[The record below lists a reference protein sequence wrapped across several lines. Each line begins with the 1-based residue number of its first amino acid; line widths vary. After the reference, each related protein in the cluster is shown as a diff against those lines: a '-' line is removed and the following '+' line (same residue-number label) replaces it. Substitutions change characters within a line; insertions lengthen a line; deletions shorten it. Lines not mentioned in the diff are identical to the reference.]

1 MSDITIREGRGPE
14 EHALYAGFIDALQ
27 AYEHAMEPD
36 RRIDPRAG
44 ADYLPVL
51 LTRVKEH
58 DGKIF
63 VAEIDGRP
71 VGWAVFHC
79 DDGANYLVPEER
91 RSGLVVELYL
101 EEAARGR
108 GLGQALI
115 AACEEA
121 ARALGLK
128 RLLIGVLSANMRAR
142 TAYER
147 AGFAPYTQELR
158 KYL

>member
-1 MSDITIREGRGPE
+1 MSDVTIREGRGPE

-91 RSGLVVELYL
+91 RSGLVAELYL

-108 GLGQALI
+108 GLGPGPDRSLRRGRPRPWAQA
-115 AACEEA
+115 AADR
-121 ARALGLK
+121 RAQRQHAGPHGL
-128 RLLIGVLSANMRAR
+128 
-142 TAYER
+142 
-147 AGFAPYTQELR
+147 
-158 KYL
+158 

>member
-1 MSDITIREGRGPE
+1 MSDWRIREGRGPE

-27 AYEHAMEPD
+27 AYEHVMEPD
-36 RRIDPRAG
+36 RRIDPCAG

-51 LTRVKEH
+51 LKRVKEL
-58 DGKIF
+58 DGTIF
-63 VAEIDGRP
+63 VAEIDDRP

-79 DDGANYLVPEER
+79 DEGPNYLMPEER
-91 RSGLVVELYL
+91 RSGLVAELYL

-115 AACEEA
+115 HTCEER

-128 RLLIGVLSANMRAR
+128 RLLIGVLSANTRAC

-147 AGFAPYTQELR
+147 AGFRPYTQELR